1 MRIAMISD
9 IHGNLEALSAV
20 LSQIEQQ
27 QTDAVYCLGDVIG
40 YGANPAACLDLVN
53 EHCDVKL
60 MGNHEYAVM
69 GQLSTESYN
78 DSARISVKWTQ
89 SNLTPRHLQMIEGF
103 AMDHVQD
110 HMYFVHA
117 SPYAPEKW
125 HYILNPK
132 QARLAFEH
140 LKQRL
145 CFCGHSHVP
154 AIFAETPEG
163 PPREKVGHDFVP
175 NEDTRYI
182 INIGS
187 TGQPRDYDPRASFV
201 TYDTE
206 TNDVVYTRVQ
216 YDIATAQQKMLD
228 ADLPEFLSER
238 LAVGR

>member
-27 QTDAVYCLGDVIG
+27 KADAVYCLGDVIG
-40 YGANPAACLDLVN
+40 YGANPAACLDLV
-53 EHCDVKL
+53 EKHCDLTL
-60 MGNHEYAVM
+60 MGNHEYAVS

-89 SNLTPRHLQMIEGF
+89 ANLSPHHMQLI
-103 AMDHVQD
+103 ANLPMDHVYQD
-110 HMYFVHA
+110 LYFVHA
-117 SPYAPEKW
+117 SPCHPEKW
-125 HYILNPK
+125 HYILDTK
-132 QARLAFEH
+132 QAKMAFEH

-154 AIFAETPEG
+154 AIFAENPDG

-187 TGQPRDYDPRASFV
+187 TGQPRDYDPRACFV
-201 TYDTE
+201 TYDTDS
-206 TNDVVYTRVQ
+206 NDVVYTRVE
-216 YDIATAQQKMLD
+216 YDIASAQQKMID